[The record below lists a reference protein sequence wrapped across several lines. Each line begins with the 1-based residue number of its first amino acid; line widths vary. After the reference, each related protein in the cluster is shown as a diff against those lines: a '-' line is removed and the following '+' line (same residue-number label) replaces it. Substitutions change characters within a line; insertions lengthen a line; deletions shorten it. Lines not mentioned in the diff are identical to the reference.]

1 MAAGCCSGGDQ
12 DQLKRSAF
20 FVSDR
25 TGITAEMLGHS
36 LLTQFE
42 GIAFNEVTLP
52 FIDTVEKARAAVE
65 RINRQGAEDG
75 ARPLVFSTLV
85 HSELSAI
92 MASAN
97 ALFLDSFEIFI
108 RPMEEE
114 LGMPASHAAGRS
126 HSASDLG
133 NYHHRIDSL
142 NYSLSHDDGLATPD
156 FAEADIILVG
166 VSRCGKTPTC
176 LYLAIQFG
184 IRAANYPFVPEDF
197 SSMQLPTQIRGLKK
211 RLYGLTIDPER
222 LHQIRRERLPG
233 SKYARLPNCEFEVRE
248 AEALMRR
255 EHIPYLDATSKS
267 VEELATTIMQEAK
280 LARRVY

>member
-1 MAAGCCSGGDQ
+1 MAEDCRTGGGQ
-12 DQLKRSAF
+12 DQSKRSAF

-42 GIAFNEVTLP
+42 SIAFNEVTLP

-75 ARPLVFSTLV
+75 ARPLVVSTLV
-85 HSELSAI
+85 HAELSAI
-92 MASAN
+92 VASAN
-97 ALFLDSFEIFI
+97 ALFLDSFQIFI
-108 RPMEEE
+108 RPLEEE
-114 LGMPASHAAGRS
+114 LGVPASHAVGRS
-126 HSASDLG
+126 HSASDFAD
-133 NYHHRIDSL
+133 YHHRIDSV
-142 NYSLSHDDGLATPD
+142 NYSLSHDDGLATRD
-156 FAEADIILVG
+156 LTEADVILVG

-184 IRAANYPFVPEDF
+184 IRAANYPLVPEDF
-197 SSMQLPTQIRGLKK
+197 SNMQLPVQIRGLKK

-233 SKYARLPNCEFEVRE
+233 SRYARLPNCEFEVRE
-248 AEALMRR
+248 AEELMRR
-255 EHIPYLDATSKS
+255 EHIPYLDVTSKS
-267 VEELATTIMQEAK
+267 VEELATTIMQEVK